1 MAFCHTCIQAHN
13 RKIRLIS
20 GGNVDLA
27 FISTGFRNWKDATR
41 RFRAHQETTH
51 KDAVMMSVTL
61 PKTTRDVGESL
72 SSQLVKEKKERREI
86 FLKIISNIRFLAR
99 QGLALTG
106 DGDESDS
113 NFIRLFKLRG
123 EDDSRME
130 QWLERKTDKY
140 VSAEIQNEVLQ
151 LLALRWRNQWGPGG
165 RLPLPKSYNGKG
177 KAKNR
182 GGKEES
188 GNGNAEERTL
198 KVQKS
203 GRAKRELGDNREID
217 AQCVLEKVLSFLER
231 VLREVVSKVQSSD
244 FYTLMVDE
252 TPDVSNLEQ
261 VVICLRWVDGA
272 FEVHEEFIGLYTT
285 ATTTAD
291 QLLLIIKDAL
301 LRMNLSLS
309 KVRGQCYDGAA
320 AMSGVH
326 SGVATK
332 LMIEELTATAT
343 PSISRAQTL

>member
-1 MAFCHTCIQAHN
+1 MSSATSPTATPEVGDIPHQPPDFVFPKRSFGKKSNAPQYSFQPSWFRTYKWLHYDESRDMAFCHTCIQAHN

-61 PKTTRDVGESL
+61 PKTTTDVGESL

-151 LLALRWRNQWGPGG
+151 LLAL
-165 RLPLPKSYNGKG
+165 
-177 KAKNR
+177 
-182 GGKEES
+182 
-188 GNGNAEERTL
+188 
-198 KVQKS
+198 
-203 GRAKRELGDNREID
+203 
-217 AQCVLEKVLSFLER
+217 R